1 MQMRP
6 TLINVE
12 TNQLLSESSPPW
24 LATPGHYY
32 SNHLCHQSSS
42 FFPSDA
48 LPLDGYASLS
58 TSRMVMSP
66 PDPEPW
72 IWERS
77 MPKSF
82 ALRFAAFVALG
93 SSTVRSL
100 ADCPCFW
107 RIDREERN
115 AEQRKDLDRR
125 SDGKVTF
132 TKRRM
137 YENYL
142 LNSQAIASVV
152 STLEGFSERGEVT
165 PDDVEIWL
173 EDHGE
178 DPMYF
183 GGSEKISFAIRVCM
197 VVQRT
202 RCEVIGRLI
211 PGLIRDPSGIRQGR
225 SRTSACAVADRE
237 RARRLR
243 RTCPAN

>member
-1 MQMRP
+1 
-6 TLINVE
+6 
-12 TNQLLSESSPPW
+12 
-24 LATPGHYY
+24 
-32 SNHLCHQSSS
+32 
-42 FFPSDA
+42 
-48 LPLDGYASLS
+48 
-58 TSRMVMSP
+58 MVMSP

-137 YENYL
+137 YKNYL

-183 GGSEKISFAIRVCM
+183 GGSEKVPSRSEYAWSCNVHGAKLLEELFRDVSETRVAYDK
-197 VVQRT
+197 VVHGPRLT
-202 RCEVIGRLI
+202 RWLI
-211 PGLIRDPSGIRQGR
+211 ENEPEDLEELAQLIEKKLDPGVASQSGDGL
-225 SRTSACAVADRE
+225 SV
-237 RARRLR
+237 
-243 RTCPAN
+243 